1 MKIPPLQRA
10 SSALSVGTWG
20 RIKFSN
26 RAGFVDRAI
35 QAQHRFARDTG
46 VMALIRMTPAI
57 PAIPAI
63 PVMSIVPVFICV
75 PIGML
80 A

>member
-1 MKIPPLQRA
+1 MKIPLLQRA

-46 VMALIRMTPAI
+46 VMALIRMTPAV
-57 PAIPAI
+57 PAI

>member
-1 MKIPPLQRA
+1 
-10 SSALSVGTWG
+10 
-20 RIKFSN
+20 
-26 RAGFVDRAI
+26 
-35 QAQHRFARDTG
+35 
-46 VMALIRMTPAI
+46 MALIRMTPAV
-57 PAIPAI
+57 PAI